1 MNAILVK
8 LRKNSD
14 AALQVMRNRLFD
26 TRLPENAHF
35 RKIFLNIHVIF
46 LIKFLKLN
54 SEKDDRKDGDI

>member
-46 LIKFLKLN
+46 FNKIFEIKF
-54 SEKDDRKDGDI
+54 